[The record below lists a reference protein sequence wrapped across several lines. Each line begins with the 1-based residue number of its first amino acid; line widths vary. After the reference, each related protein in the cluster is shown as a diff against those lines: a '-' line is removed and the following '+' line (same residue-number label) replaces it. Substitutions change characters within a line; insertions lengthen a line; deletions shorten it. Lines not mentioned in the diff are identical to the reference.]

1 MARSI
6 TGLSGSI
13 GRLEEDGKEYLAIA
27 TGIRTKSFAVT
38 RFTEVKKHPGWILR
52 GDSAEPW
59 RIQGFLDH
67 EGQLYLYGEYL
78 EGRPLMDVLS
88 GNERDVLTQ
97 LARLAELFAILR
109 KRGIEYASIHAGSVL
124 VLAEGGVLVLPAE
137 LTNRIRTSQTLE
149 DRLRSYELY
158 NHPDLSGEEN
168 LSFAFAVSAYRVL
181 TGDFPFYDESEEELH
196 NKMRRR
202 RILAPDVKDP
212 SIRPEVSAQVMAG
225 LRQEKRPAPTLE
237 DWRRALGDWARS
249 GVRRSLS
256 DSEREAVLRRA
267 ESDEARYAR
276 TYGRTRFLQ
285 KHGRT
290 LAVVAVAVG
299 FGGWL
304 LGSILSNVFAPRVTA
319 GYSPEE
325 VVRAFYTSINDLEH
339 MTMEDCVIGDA
350 GRAAIREAMNLF
362 VITRQRFG
370 VEGTTGLVDAA
381 EWAQEGY
388 PELDPQFAPYG
399 VAELSITQESEADE
413 PVFTVEYQ
421 KWAPSS
427 GDLDEL
433 EEQAQVMLGYEGEW
447 RRERVRLTQD
457 RNDWVIYEF
466 ELLDTERL
474 DVQDLR
480 SEFNAG

>member
-6 TGLSGSI
+6 SGLSGSMA
-13 GRLEEDGKEYLAIA
+13 RLEEDGKQFLAIA

-38 RFTEVKKHPGWILR
+38 RFTEVKKHPGWIFR

-59 RIQGFLDH
+59 RIQGFLDY

-88 GNERDVLTQ
+88 GSERDVLTR
-97 LARLAELFAILR
+97 LARLAELFSLLR
-109 KRGIEYASIHAGSVL
+109 KRGIEYTSIHAGSIL
-124 VLAEGGVLVLPAE
+124 VLADGGVLVLPAQ
-137 LTNRIRTSQTLE
+137 LTDRIRTSQTLQN
-149 DRLRSYELY
+149 RLRSYELF

-168 LSFAFAVSAYRVL
+168 LSFAFAVLAYRVL
-181 TGDFPFYDESEEELH
+181 TGDFPFFDDREEELH

-202 RILAPDVKDP
+202 KILAPDAKEP
-212 SIRPEVSAQVMAG
+212 TIRPEVSAQIMAG

-237 DWRRALGDWARS
+237 DWRLALLDWARS
-249 GVRRSLS
+249 GVRRTLN
-256 DSEREAVLRRA
+256 DGEREALVRRGEA
-267 ESDEARYAR
+267 EEARYVR
-276 TYGRTRFLQ
+276 TYGRAQFLQ

-290 LAVVAVAVG
+290 LAIVAVAVG

-304 LGSILSNVFAPRVTA
+304 IGSILSNVFAPRVTE
-319 GYSPEE
+319 GFSPED
-325 VVRAFYTSINDLEH
+325 VVQAFYTSINDLDH

-350 GRAAIREAMNLF
+350 GRATIREAMNLF

-370 VEGTTGLVDAA
+370 VEGTTGLVDAD

-399 VAELSITQESEADE
+399 VARLSITEESDGNE

-421 KWAPSS
+421 KWAPST
-427 GDLDEL
+427 GDLEEL
-433 EEQAQVMLGYEGEW
+433 EEQAPVRLGYEGEW
-447 RRERVRLTQD
+447 RRERVRLSRD
-457 RNDWVIYEF
+457 KDDWVIYRF
-466 ELLDTERL
+466 ETLDTERL
-474 DVQDLR
+474 DVQYLR
-480 SEFNAG
+480 TEFDAG